1 MRRRLLVAFFVPCL
15 AAAQIKLWAVR
26 QGNEEP
32 VGESLTVGT
41 IPAGLVLD
49 TTFRLRNISGGPV
62 LLSGLNVA
70 GQRFSLPTRFETWPL
85 ELAPG
90 AAVDFVVRFQ
100 PLLPATYTAF
110 LNVNGVRMTTLLG
123 VATPS
128 FRLFY
133 LRDSS
138 RVELAPG
145 DAALFGTAALGQTV
159 PRSFEL
165 SNPLAEQLTIGS
177 VAVSGASFR
186 MAAPLRTPLDLKP
199 GESVSFQIVFAPQA
213 VGLQEGRLE
222 IDGRSYVLRGAGEQ
236 ADYPRPQIVVDP
248 PTVTAGQQ
256 VKVSIRLAEAAR
268 FSGTGELGVTLS
280 ASVPG
285 KGTDP
290 GVVFLPANTR
300 TVTFSVTSG
309 QNAARFGDQPEA
321 VLQTGTTA
329 GTIVLT
335 ARLGIH
341 TEKLEL
347 VVPPGPVVVD
357 STRAIRGASSLE
369 LQISGFDASRTAS
382 RVTFTFYD
390 REGKV
395 VHPGAIPVEAGQAF
409 RQYFEASDFGGLF
422 LLRAVFPVIG
432 NGLRIVS
439 YEIEMM
445 NGHGSA
451 RVSRTAIP

>member
-1 MRRRLLVAFFVPCL
+1 MKLRLAAALFAPYL
-15 AAAQIKLWAVR
+15 AAAQIQLLAVR
-26 QGNEEP
+26 EGNEEP
-32 VGESLTVGT
+32 VGESFTVGT

-49 TTFRLRNISGGPV
+49 TTFRLRNTSGGPV
-62 LLSGLNVA
+62 VLSGLNVA

-85 ELAPG
+85 QLGPG

-123 VATPS
+123 IATPS

-133 LRDSS
+133 LRDAS

-145 DAALFGTAALGQTV
+145 DAALFGTAALGQSVT
-159 PRSFEL
+159 RTFEL
-165 SNPLAEQLTIGS
+165 SNPLSQQLAIGS
-177 VAVSGASFR
+177 LAVSGASFR
-186 MAAPLRTPLDLKP
+186 LSNPVRTPLELKP
-199 GESVSFQIVFAPQA
+199 GESVSFAVVFAPQA

-256 VKVSIRLAEAAR
+256 VKVSIRLADAAR
-268 FSGTGELGVTLS
+268 FSGTGELGVALT

-300 TVTFSVTSG
+300 TVTFSVAAG
-309 QNAARFGDQPEA
+309 QNAARFGDRPEV

-341 TEKLEL
+341 TEKMEL

-357 STRAIRGASSLE
+357 STRAIRAASSLE
-369 LQISGFDASRTAS
+369 LQISGFDASRSAS

-395 VHPGAIPVEAGQAF
+395 VHPGAIPVEVGQAF
-409 RQYFEASDFGGLF
+409 RQYFQASDFGGLF

-445 NGHGSA
+445 NGHGSTRA
-451 RVSRTAIP
+451 SRTAIP